1 MAGVKKTIRK
11 ESGKNPAVTS
21 DVHQIVTLLQW
32 IMSPASSRSLRCSK
46 CSRHTDR
53 SVLRV
58 GSCCSGLSAE
68 LLALE
73 MLRIPFVSC
82 LACEIDSNV
91 MNLNH
96 AMHGHCNVFSD
107 CCTEE
112 FLSSESCDLFV
123 AGFPCQ
129 PFSKAG
135 NNHGILDPRG
145 QVIFWILRWLW
156 LHKPL
161 CFILENVGNFA
172 QQHKETLDMIISLL
186 TAMNIYHVE
195 WKVLENSTVGWLP
208 QHRERIFICGVRK
221 ASLLAPF
228 VWPEA
233 VSMFPLRN
241 FFRETTSREG
251 LGMDS
256 LNNTEQKNVQRLAVT
271 VAKQGWILG
280 NEEYVCD
287 VSGSVPHAMWGASP
301 CLTVTRAGSS
311 GHWLA
316 WLGRKMTTSEILSL
330 QGISLGRVGEYWW
343 HMTERQLRRAAGNA
357 VPVPLLSRVIRMVLV
372 ASGKT
377 H

>member
-1 MAGVKKTIRK
+1 MFQLLCHLVF
-11 ESGKNPAVTS
+11 AVVMPG
-21 DVHQIVTLLQW
+21 D
-32 IMSPASSRSLRCSK
+32 RCDAQG
-46 CSRHTDR
+46 HTD
-53 SVLRV
+53 SSGLRV

-73 MLRIPFVSC
+73 MLRVSFVSC
-82 LACEIDSNV
+82 VACEIDHKLL
-91 MNLNH
+91 NLNH

-112 FLSSESCDLFV
+112 FLASPSCDLFV

-145 QVIFWILRWLW
+145 HVIFWILRWLW

-172 QQHKETLDMIISLL
+172 QQHKETLDMIISIL
-186 TAMNIYHVE
+186 TVMNIYHVE
-195 WKVLENSTVGWLP
+195 WKVLENSAVGWLP

-221 ASLLAPF
+221 ASLLRPF
-228 VWPEA
+228 VWPGDVA
-233 VSMFPLRN
+233 MLPLRN
-241 FFRETTSREG
+241 YFKENIQHQEE

-256 LNNTEQKNVQRLAVT
+256 LNNTEKNNVQKLAAN

-280 NEEYVCD
+280 HEEYVCD
-287 VSGSVPHAMWGASP
+287 ISGSVPHAMWGVSP

-311 GHWLA
+311 GHWLS
-316 WLGRKMTTSEILSL
+316 WLERKMTTREILSL
-330 QGISLGRVGEYWW
+330 QGISLERVGDYWH
-343 HMTERQLRRAAGNA
+343 HMSERQLRRAAGNA
-357 VPVPLLSRVIRMVLV
+357 VPVPLLARVIKMVLI
-372 ASGKT
+372 ACGKV